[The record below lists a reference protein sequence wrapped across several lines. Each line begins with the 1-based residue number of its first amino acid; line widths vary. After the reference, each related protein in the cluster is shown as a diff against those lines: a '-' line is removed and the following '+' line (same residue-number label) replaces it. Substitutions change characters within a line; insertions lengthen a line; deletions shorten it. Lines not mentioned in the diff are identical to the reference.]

1 MGGATR
7 AEKRRRQHQAEEKLR
22 RAGITPPPRGGGDR
36 RATFIAVA
44 VLAVVAL
51 VVGVVVLVTRDSGGA
66 AAAAPPTYPATA
78 AGGVVT
84 AGSGPIVVDV
94 YEDFLCPVCE
104 RFEERYGQELAAALG
119 EGRITVRYHA
129 VSILDERTDPPGYST
144 RAANAS
150 LCATQA
156 GVFPA
161 YHARL
166 FDEQPAEGSA
176 GLTDEQLVAFG
187 TELGVDLGACVT
199 GAVNGADVVAVSD
212 AARAEPAARNAEGQF
227 GTPTVLLGGARVD
240 LGDTAWLRN
249 ALGG

>member
-1 MGGATR
+1 MGGASR
-7 AEKRRRQHQAEEKLR
+7 AEKRRKQQQAEDTLR
-22 RAGITPPPRGGGDR
+22 RAGITPPTRGRDNR

-51 VVGVVVLVTRDSGGA
+51 VVGVVVLVTRDTGEA
-66 AAAAPPTYPATA
+66 VAPTYPATA

-104 RFEERYGQELAAALG
+104 RFEERYGQELTAALN
-119 EGRITVRYHA
+119 ENRITVRYHA
-129 VSILDERTDPPGYST
+129 VAILDDLTDPPGYST
-144 RAANAS
+144 RAANAN

-166 FDEQPAEGSA
+166 FDEQPAEGGA
-176 GLTDEQLVAFG
+176 GLADEQLVAFG
-187 TELGVDLGACVT
+187 TDLGVDLGACVA
-199 GAVNGADVVAVSD
+199 GAANAADVVAATD
-212 AARAEPAARNAEGQF
+212 AARSDPRALNAEGRF
-227 GTPTVLLGGARVD
+227 GTPSVLLDGVRVD
-240 LGDTAWLRN
+240 LEDTAWLQT
-249 ALGG
+249 ALAR

>member
-1 MGGATR
+1 MGGASR
-7 AEKRRRQHQAEEKLR
+7 AEKRRKQQQAEDRLR
-22 RAGITPPPRGGGDR
+22 RAGITPPARGPDAR
-36 RATFIAVA
+36 RTTFIAVA
-44 VLAVVAL
+44 ALAVVAL
-51 VVGVVVLVTRDSGGA
+51 VVGVVVLVTRGSGEA
-66 AAAAPPTYPATA
+66 VVPTYPATA

-104 RFEERYGQELAAALG
+104 RFEERYGEELTTALNG
-119 EGRITVRYHA
+119 NRITVRYHDVA
-129 VSILDERTDPPGYST
+129 ILDDRTDPPGFST
-144 RAANAS
+144 RAANAA
-150 LCATQA
+150 LCAAQA

-187 TELGVDLGACVT
+187 ADLGVDLGPCVT
-199 GAVNGADVVAVSD
+199 GAANAADVAAATD
-212 AARAEPAARNAEGQF
+212 AARSDPATRNPEGQF
-227 GTPTVLLGGARVD
+227 GTPTVLLDGARVD
-240 LGDTAWLRN
+240 LADTAWLQH